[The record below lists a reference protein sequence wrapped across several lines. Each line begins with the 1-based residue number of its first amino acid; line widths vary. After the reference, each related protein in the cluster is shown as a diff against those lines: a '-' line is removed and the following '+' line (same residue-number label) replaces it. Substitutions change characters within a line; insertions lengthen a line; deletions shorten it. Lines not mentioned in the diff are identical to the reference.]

1 MITFLR
7 GISGSGKST
16 WAKEQLAQNPK
27 KTIIISRDAI
37 REELLGDRLAD
48 YFAQGMNHNLE
59 EHITRIE
66 HARFMKAAHDD
77 MCIYNYDRNI
87 IIDNTNLRRRWI
99 NNFVQVL
106 GELNY
111 PSEYVELK
119 DFEISVR
126 DAFERCQK
134 RDKTKIALEV
144 IEEQYNTLQKE
155 KWCVEDY
162 LEPIYSDT
170 EWNYKTSVKFQ
181 LPSFPI
187 IPNKPNDNLPK
198 ALICDLDGTLAH
210 RAILFEPFIHMRG
223 WYDDE
228 QEVATDEFDEM
239 VLCTIQALADK
250 GYQILFVSGRKEQAR
265 QATEQWLETRLGR
278 PYKLFMRNPEKD
290 THDGYHDADDKVK
303 YRIFNENIR
312 NNYDVRAV
320 FDDRKRVIAMWEAL
334 GLKVFNVGEL
344 NDVF

>member
-1 MITFLR
+1 M
-7 GISGSGKST
+7 
-16 WAKEQLAQNPK
+16 NP
-27 KTIIISRDAI
+27 
-37 REELLGDRLAD
+37 
-48 YFAQGMNHNLE
+48 NLE
-59 EHITRIE
+59 EHVTHIE
-66 HARFMKAAHDD
+66 MARFMRAAKNDQD
-77 MCIYNYDRNI
+77 IYDYDRNI
-87 IIDNTNLRRRWI
+87 IIDNTNLRRRWVNGYMEI
-99 NNFVQVL
+99 L
-106 GELNY
+106 GKIDYNAQKV
-111 PSEYVELK
+111 SVK
-119 DFEISVR
+119 DFEIEPQK
-126 DAFERCQK
+126 AFKRCQK
-134 RDKTKIALEV
+134 RDKTKIPLEV
-144 IEEQYNTLQKE
+144 IQNQ
-155 KWCVEDY
+155 
-162 LEPIYSDT
+162 
-170 EWNYKTSVKFQ
+170 YKTLKNERWAVGQYLDDYDFW
-181 LPSFPI
+181 LTNGADPYFVPNFPI
-187 IPNKPNDNLPK
+187 APNTPNPKLPK

-210 RAILFEPFIHMRG
+210 RTILFEPFIHMRG